1 MVTDKINKLLTN
13 REFISVATCDFSGR
27 PNVAP
32 KFFLKLENKFI
43 YLIDYVLGTSYEN
56 IKLNPRVSISLMD
69 LDNLIGYQMNGA
81 IEIIERGKEHD
92 QLLAEFQE
100 KEVSLSTKRIIQAI
114 DTGKTHQN
122 FEVSLPE
129 QAIIFKVKI
138 EEIVVISSNGNITRE
153 KIQHGNT

>member
-1 MVTDKINKLLTN
+1 MVTDKISKLLAS
-13 REFISVATCDFSGR
+13 REFISVASCDFSGR

-32 KFFLKLENKFI
+32 KFFLKLEGQFI

-69 LDNLIGYQMNGA
+69 LDNLIGYQMNGEV
-81 IEIIERGKEHD
+81 EIIEHGKEHG

-122 FEVSLPE
+122 FEISLPE
-129 QAIIFKVKI
+129 QAIIFKVRI
-138 EEIVVISSNGNITRE
+138 AEIVEIGSKGNLVRE
-153 KIQHGNT
+153 KI